1 MAKYGSLREEPV
13 PNADERVKLLLE
25 KLIALY
31 MDVFD
36 PKIFSEDTQ
45 KIKAEAIP
53 GFKERLL
60 ELRKLK

>member
-25 KLIALY
+25 KLIDLY
-31 MDVFD
+31 ADVFD

-45 KIKAEAIP
+45 KI
-53 GFKERLL
+53 
-60 ELRKLK
+60 